1 MSSLAVCR
9 ELAAQDTRVR
19 LFQHPGGANRGAG
32 PSRTLGMAHSRCPY
46 LAFLDADDLYLPGRF
61 DPAERVFET
70 DPACDGVY
78 DAVGIHFEDESA
90 RQRWLSSGMAGI
102 RLTTLEREVAPEDL
116 FRVLMKGGAGHI
128 HLDGLVLRRE
138 LVTRTGPMDE
148 TIADTLHEDTD
159 YILRLA
165 ALGRLLAGSRLEPTS
180 LRRVHAANRVSA
192 PRGEREIYRDHMRQQ
207 TATWNWCR
215 SRGLKDHARL
225 AFKRMIDEC
234 LHNKP
239 VGRNRGSVQL
249 LKLKRI
255 IAWSAEM
262 PGVLLQ
268 REYWAELVDAKL
280 NWLKSWG
287 KQDG

>member
-1 MSSLAVCR
+1 
-9 ELAAQDTRVR
+9 
-19 LFQHPGGANRGAG
+19 
-32 PSRTLGMAHSRCPY
+32 
-46 LAFLDADDLYLPGRF
+46 
-61 DPAERVFET
+61 
-70 DPACDGVY
+70 
-78 DAVGIHFEDESA
+78 
-90 RQRWLSSGMAGI
+90 
-102 RLTTLEREVAPEDL
+102 
-116 FRVLMKGGAGHI
+116 
-128 HLDGLVLRRE
+128 
-138 LVTRTGPMDE
+138 MDE

-215 SRGLKDHARL
+215 SRGLKDHTRL

-234 LHNKP
+234 VHNKP
-239 VGRNRGSVQL
+239 VGGNRGSMQL